1 MPKAGSKKIQDD
13 KMRRPRSHENM
24 VVFTFGA
31 RKKQE
36 LPFVIGVMAD
46 LSGKPKKALAPVNK
60 REFLDIDSGNF
71 DARMAAI
78 RPRAAFPVPNRLNDE
93 GGNLTVDV
101 EFESMEDFKPDRV
114 AAKVEPLRLL
124 LEQRDRLKNLLTY
137 LDGKDD
143 AEKLLSDLVQKVDA
157 LNK

>member
-1 MPKAGSKKIQDD
+1 
-13 KMRRPRSHENM
+13 
-24 VVFTFGA
+24 
-31 RKKQE
+31 
-36 LPFVIGVMAD
+36 
-46 LSGKPKKALAPVNK
+46 
-60 REFLDIDSGNF
+60 
-71 DARMAAI
+71 MAAI
-78 RPRAAFPVPNRLNDE
+78 RPHVAFPVPNRLNDE

-143 AEKLLSDLVQKVDA
+143 AEKLLTDLVQKVDA